1 MHLRGC
7 CRAVSDVPSIVVQ
20 MRLSRLLAM
29 AAAAMAW
36 ELEGRTLKVYLDV
49 PLEKRQG
56 LPSKVILPIAKVKA
70 MIETWRNEANKK
82 ESLECNRSVIML
94 GEMD

>member
-1 MHLRGC
+1 
-7 CRAVSDVPSIVVQ
+7 
-20 MRLSRLLAM
+20 M
-29 AAAAMAW
+29 ADAAQVIAW

-56 LPSKVILPIAKVKA
+56 LTFKVIFPIAKVKA

-82 ESLECNRSVIML
+82 ESLEFNRFVIML